1 MIEDKILEY
10 IKENPGVGLG
20 KLPKIFQVDKYN
32 RKEFIKMIDGLEKDG
47 KIFIDK
53 HEKIFL
59 VDGVKYVR
67 GKIQG
72 NEKGFGFLI
81 SDMAKD
87 IYIAKEDMNSAMN
100 KDIVLVK
107 IKKDQKDKKPEG
119 KVLKIIKRGEEK

>member
-1 MIEDKILEY
+1 MIEGKILGY
-10 IKENPGVGLG
+10 IKENQGVGLG
-20 KLPKIFQVDKYN
+20 KLPKIFQVDKYSK
-32 RKEFIKMIDGLEKDG
+32 KEFMKMLNKLEKDG
-47 KIFIDK
+47 KIFLDK

-72 NEKGFGFLI
+72 SEKGFGFLI
-81 SDMAKD
+81 SDMARD

-107 IKKDQKDKKPEG
+107 IKKG
-119 KVLKIIKRGEEK
+119 WKR